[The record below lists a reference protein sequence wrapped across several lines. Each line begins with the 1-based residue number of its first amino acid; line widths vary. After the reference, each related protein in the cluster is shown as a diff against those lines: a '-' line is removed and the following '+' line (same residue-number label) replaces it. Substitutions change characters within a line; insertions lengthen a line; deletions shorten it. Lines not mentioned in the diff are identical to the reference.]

1 MKTRKD
7 KFILN
12 NLEIRIGITITL
24 GLIITH
30 LIGLSGFPVQSVAVS
45 TTIIMCLYR
54 KHTGSRRATL
64 HRVIGVLSGGT
75 AGMLLVFIDN
85 YLQIPLL
92 FYILIGLGIMLNFII
107 CKLAHMPP
115 IQGRVSGISLLLVAL
130 VFEEGSRYQYA
141 LERLISTLLGAVIA
155 LLASLAWVKISK
167 WQKARRV

>member
-7 KFILN
+7 KFILS

-92 FYILIGLGIMLNFII
+92 FYILIGLGSMLNFII